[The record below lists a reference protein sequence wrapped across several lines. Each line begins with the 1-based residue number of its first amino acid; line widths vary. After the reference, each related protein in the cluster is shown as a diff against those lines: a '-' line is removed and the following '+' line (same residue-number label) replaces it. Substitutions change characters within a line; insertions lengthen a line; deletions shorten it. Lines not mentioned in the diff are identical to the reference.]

1 MNDNMGNNS
10 QSVLNL
16 DQLNQNQLS
25 NRNSNM
31 ASNMMHK
38 RIKSMGGHTAR
49 NYGSNKNS
57 IKQAPKLL
65 VQADGELHSSLSGAQ
80 HMGHNYQSCQ
90 MSSRLESQK
99 NAHSL
104 FFNRNTMGLNQEL
117 LSARQMPVRNIQTSN
132 QGRRNHPSHAK
143 IVQFN
148 QTGQQ
153 FMSSHEGPDCTE
165 LLSSRDG

>member
-1 MNDNMGNNS
+1 MGGHV
-10 QSVLNL
+10 VLN
-16 DQLNQNQLS
+16 
-25 NRNSNM
+25 
-31 ASNMMHK
+31 
-38 RIKSMGGHTAR
+38 HTAR

-65 VQADGELHSSLSGAQ
+65 VKADGELHSSLSGTQ
-80 HMGHNYQSCQ
+80 NMGHNYQSCQ

-99 NAHSL
+99 NTHSL
-104 FFNRNTMGLNQEL
+104 FFNRNAIGLNQEL

-132 QGRRNHPSHAK
+132 QGRRNHPSHPK

-148 QTGQQ
+148 QTGKQ
-153 FMSSHEGPDCTE
+153 FMSNLEGADCTE